1 MAAVALDGGRD
12 LLSNGAIPHRLAVT
26 RSRSRLPWSPDPTRI
41 ITPLHGI
48 AAAML
53 SLSFSCSSLR
63 FYFFYFPTHLCCAHP
78 WSWLP
83 VHPWL
88 WCSLSV
94 PVLCLP
100 SHFPPL
106 EMLFPPL
113 IFVTNRLS
121 RLCYPTSM
129 YCIFGSGVRGT
140 NPERLCGL
148 PAMYFLRRRGK
159 VCSCS
164 VDA

>member
-63 FYFFYFPTHLCCAHP
+63 FFFILSDSSLLRPPLVVASCP
-78 WSWLP
+78 PL
-83 VHPWL
+83 VVV
-88 WCSLSV
+88 LSV
-94 PVLCLP
+94 GPCPLSSLAFSTLGNAVP
-100 SHFPPL
+100 SSHFCNQPSLAVVLSDFYVLYLRFGRAGYQPGEAL
-106 EMLFPPL
+106 WITGHVFFAAEGKSLFL
-113 IFVTNRLS
+113 FS
-121 RLCYPTSM
+121 
-129 YCIFGSGVRGT
+129 
-140 NPERLCGL
+140 
-148 PAMYFLRRRGK
+148 
-159 VCSCS
+159 
-164 VDA
+164 

>member
-53 SLSFSCSSLR
+53 SLSFSCSSFR
-63 FYFFYFPTHLCCAHP
+63 FYCLLSDLALLCPPLVVASCPPLVVA
-78 WSWLP
+78 
-83 VHPWL
+83 
-88 WCSLSV
+88 LSV
-94 PVLCLP
+94 GACPLSSLT
-100 SHFPPL
+100 FAPL
-106 EMLFPPL
+106 EVLFPPL

-121 RLCYPTSM
+121 QLCYPTSM
-129 YCIFGSGVRGT
+129 YWIFGSGVR
-140 NPERLCGL
+140 
-148 PAMYFLRRRGK
+148 
-159 VCSCS
+159 
-164 VDA
+164 